1 MNILVSCSNNQKST
15 EHVDYGSSSIST
27 EETSNDSNIH
37 NSTNYI
43 SDEDEEAQ
51 ISEQNNLYE
60 RTNGTKDVEACN
72 DRTWEC
78 YDIEAEVSDWE
89 VEQINFANW
98 WHLDLD
104 WASLDEDWEANWD
117 SYTESEWSDWDS
129 WSISC
134 DDC

>member
-1 MNILVSCSNNQKST
+1 MILKNN
-15 EHVDYGSSSIST
+15 
-27 EETSNDSNIH
+27 N
-37 NSTNYI
+37 
-43 SDEDEEAQ
+43 EDENEEAL
-51 ISEQNNLYE
+51 ISERNDQYE
-60 RTNGTKDVEACN
+60 RANWTKDVEACN
-72 DRTWEC
+72 DRTWKC
-78 YDIEAEVSDWE
+78 YDVEAEVSDWE

-104 WASLDEDWEANWD
+104 WASIDDQWEANWD